1 MATLSIELYGI
12 ARRRAGRPSIDVVA
26 STLGEALAALER
38 ASPPLSG
45 EIVSDGRLAPH
56 WVISLDGTRFLDD
69 ATFAL
74 EDGMRLMLLSS
85 LAGG

>member
-1 MATLSIELYGI
+1 MASLSFELYGI
-12 ARRRAGRPSIDVVA
+12 ARRRAGRPSIDVTA
-26 STLGEALAALER
+26 DTLYDALIELER

-45 EIVSDGRLAPH
+45 EIVRAGRLAPH
-56 WVISLDGTRFLDD
+56 WVISLDGTRFLED
-69 ATFAL
+69 ATFRL